1 MNRIYVLIKSV
12 KTYRP
17 GNLGSLL
24 INCGRRGSVTPIY
37 YQTIFAEIVFMFITV
52 IKKKLKNYFK
62 PIIRANQMTEN
73 INYILILQY

>member
-24 INCGRRGSVTPIY
+24 INWRRRGSVTPFY

-52 IKKKLKNYFK
+52 I
-62 PIIRANQMTEN
+62 T
-73 INYILILQY
+73 NYIEKLFHAYH